1 MYYAFSCIFVI
12 PLLFCTNVGYSI
24 ETINLFVC
32 DYLGSVLYFC
42 RSRNVT
48 QHCFVFFV
56 CLFRGKPICMKKVLK
71 QYIIANE
78 KSRIKYF
85 ASCLEENGM
94 NRENE

>member
-32 DYLGSVLYFC
+32 DYRGSVLYFC

-56 CLFRGKPICMKKVLK
+56 CLFIGKPIYEKGSKTVYNSK
-71 QYIIANE
+71 RKIKNE
-78 KSRIKYF
+78 IFLRAAKRKT
-85 ASCLEENGM
+85 E
-94 NRENE
+94 